1 MKSDV
6 RSARMRSA
14 ILGRP
19 TRRSERVGSVVMSVL
34 QSSVPNGPVL
44 RHAGSGPPVRCGVLL
59 GAVQTGL
66 RPVDRPILR
75 RPPLPLDALRA
86 VVEAEVVS
94 DPDHDPGRPV
104 RAVVQASGSG
114 PHRVPPGSRGVRAH
128 PAFEPSEASG
138 AVQSAV
144 RPKEGGWSGPTRPPQ
159 PAAAPDPN
167 GLADAPSFVL
177 ASGPSR
183 AGLRTR
189 GSSPSAERPIPLLS

>member
-1 MKSDV
+1 MKSEV

-14 ILGRP
+14 VLGRP
-19 TRRSERVGSVVMSVL
+19 TGRSGRVGSVVMSVL

-66 RPVDRPILR
+66 RPVDRPIFR
-75 RPPLPLDALRA
+75 RPPLPLDALGT
-86 VVEAEVVS
+86 VMEAEVVS

-114 PHRVPPGSRGVRAH
+114 PDRVPPGSWEVRAH

-144 RPKEGGWSGPTRPPQ
+144 RPKEGGSGPQSGDDALHASFSGRSQ
-159 PAAAPDPN
+159 PLDVPA
-167 GLADAPSFVL
+167 
-177 ASGPSR
+177 
-183 AGLRTR
+183 RTD
-189 GSSPSAERPIPLLS
+189 